1 MTSVVVAGA
10 GMIGLAA
17 AYRLAGDGHAVTVV
31 EAASRAGSGAS
42 SHNAGW
48 ITPAL
53 STPVPGPGMVP
64 QALRWMLRNDSPLY
78 IRPSPDPAHLRF
90 LLRMLRYCNHRDF
103 QHGAE
108 ALATLN
114 SRTTELLDAY
124 ESDGVAFEHH
134 RAGLLQAFRTREA
147 MRHHA
152 ADATFPGLSGDEVR
166 DLEPALG
173 EQVQGGILYPEER
186 HVDPASLA
194 AGLETACRGRGVRFR
209 YDSPVTAVRGRGS
222 AVSALVAGEE
232 DIEGEVFLLAAGVRT
247 AGLSR
252 LAGCPLPIRAGKGYG
267 FDDTSGSVPLRHAVY
282 LSEARVALTPLAGR
296 VRFAGTMELGS
307 AEGTV
312 DAHRLRG
319 IVRSAGTYLKGGYP
333 KGGYPQGACPEGGY
347 PQGGAPASP
356 PRAWTGSRPMTPDGL
371 PVVGPLPGRD
381 NVLVASG
388 HAMLGVTLA
397 PATAELIT
405 AMVNAGTGADALP
418 DAARPFLP
426 DRLVTRYRRPGART
440 T

>member
-10 GMIGLAA
+10 GVIGLAA
-17 AYRLAGDGHAVTVV
+17 AYRLAGDGHEVTVV

-53 STPVPGPGMVP
+53 STPVPGPGMVA
-64 QALRWMLRNDSPLY
+64 QALRWTLRNDSPLY

-90 LLRMLRYCNHRDF
+90 LLRMLRHCNHRDF

-114 SRTTELLDAY
+114 ERTIELLDAY
-124 ESDGVAFEHH
+124 DTDGVEFEHH

-147 MRHHA
+147 MRHYA
-152 ADATFPGLSGDEVR
+152 ADATLSGDEVR

-173 EQVQGGILYPEER
+173 PQVQGGIRYPRER

-194 AGLETACRGRGVRFR
+194 VGLETACHRRGVRFR

-222 AVSALVAGEE
+222 AVSALVAGGEE
-232 DIEGEVFLLAAGVRT
+232 IGGEVFLLAAGVRT

-252 LAGCPLPIRAGKGYG
+252 PAGCPLPIRAGKGYG
-267 FDDTSGSVPLRHAVY
+267 FDDTSGSVPLRHAVC
-282 LSEARVALTPLAGR
+282 LSEARVAMTPLAGR
-296 VRFAGTMELGS
+296 VRFAGTMELGG
-307 AEGTV
+307 ADGTV
-312 DAHRLRG
+312 EPHRLRG
-319 IVRSAGTYLKGGYP
+319 IVRSAGEYLKGGS
-333 KGGYPQGACPEGGY
+333 
-347 PQGGAPASP
+347 PASP
-356 PRAWTGSRPMTPDGL
+356 SRPWTGWRPMTPNGL

-418 DAARPFLP
+418 DTARLFLP
-426 DRLVTRYRRPGART
+426 QRLVTRYRRPGART
-440 T
+440 TGGR